1 MRHARRFLA
10 VCAACALAAPTV
22 RAQPPGVLSADTLA
36 ARAERALADG
46 RIDEARETARA
57 LVSRAG
63 RRADSHVLRARTLLA
78 GPAPEPRAAYRA
90 VTEALVRDR
99 VNADALALRLAL
111 ERQGQGVGRL
121 PTVLR
126 AQQRRDTATRILRTD
141 SATAAPLGRALALL
155 ELGEQAYD
163 VFDFNALRIDPALLV
178 RRGRPD
184 DSAFDLGVFENDGVI
199 VRFTGESDRAAAEAR
214 DALRRAYRIATTT
227 PDGGRTVDVVPRD
240 TLASGAARLLARLY
254 GRTGETT
261 SLLGLA
267 LTERRRRPSDAAPWR
282 WQGLALYTS
291 GQVGGAAAAFD
302 SARVRL
308 SPDLRATLDD
318 PARIARPADRDR
330 VSATADA
337 AEAFWAAAD
346 PRRLTDVNERR
357 AEHDAR
363 LALAD
368 LTLSENVGATPGRD
382 TERGRVLVRYGQP
395 VRRATYSLGADP
407 AYNVVDVWEYE
418 RQRFVFAAVTRRA
431 PFELYTPPAGAFR
444 RQPEQARTDDYV
456 QQYQDITRR
465 SPAETTYAPLARV
478 PIAMQVAAFRADDA
492 RVDLVVVTGAPLT
505 VSERD
510 AWAPSR
516 VGVALLRDGERVE
529 AERKLDIAARP
540 DSSLLDLAGGAL
552 WLHAETLRVRPGRYR
567 LRAEVEIGTGGPVGV
582 EALDLS
588 APLYERR
595 FALSDVLLAHRIRPA
610 TAADS
615 TDLPTGFL
623 RRRGRVL
630 LPAAEAAFERSMP
643 FYTYFEVYGLTTRA
657 GGAMSYEVET
667 TLSPVAR
674 GGEGISTAFTVTG
687 RGATDDYAGRLDA
700 SSLAPGRY
708 RLRLRI
714 RDLATQQTVETTRDV
729 TLR

>member
-1 MRHARRFLA
+1 M
-10 VCAACALAAPTV
+10 
-22 RAQPPGVLSADTLA
+22 
-36 ARAERALADG
+36 
-46 RIDEARETARA
+46 
-57 LVSRAG
+57 
-63 RRADSHVLRARTLLA
+63 
-78 GPAPEPRAAYRA
+78 
-90 VTEALVRDR
+90 
-99 VNADALALRLAL
+99 
-111 ERQGQGVGRL
+111 
-121 PTVLR
+121 R
-126 AQQRRDTATRILRTD
+126 AQQRRDTAARILRAD
-141 SATAAPLGRALALL
+141 SARAAPSGRALALL
-155 ELGEQAYD
+155 EVGEQAYD
-163 VFDFNALRIDPALLV
+163 TFDFNALRIDPARLV

-184 DSAFDLGVFENDGVI
+184 ESAFDLGRFEDDGIV

-214 DALRRAYRIATTT
+214 DALRRAYRIATAAPET
-227 PDGGRTVDVVPRD
+227 GSLSGIGDVVPRD
-240 TLASGAARLLARLY
+240 TLASDAARLLARLY
-254 GRTGETT
+254 ARTGETT

-267 LTERRRRPSDAAPWR
+267 FAERRRRPADAAPWR

-291 GQVGGAAAAFD
+291 GQTAAASAAFD

-308 SPDLRATLDD
+308 PPALRAALDD
-318 PARIARPADRDR
+318 PARVARPADRDR
-330 VSATADA
+330 VSATDEA
-337 AEAFWAAAD
+337 AEAFWDAAD

-363 LALAD
+363 LVLAD
-368 LTLSENVGATPGRD
+368 LTLGETVGATPGRATADRARAGRD

-418 RQRFVFAAVTRRA
+418 RQRFVFAATTRKA
-431 PFELYTPPAGAFR
+431 PFELYTPPARAFR
-444 RQPEQARTDDYV
+444 QRPEQARTDDYV
-456 QQYQDITRR
+456 QQYEDVTRR

-478 PIAMQVAAFRADDA
+478 PLAMQVAAFRADDA
-492 RVDLVVVTGAPLT
+492 RVDLVVVTGAPLAT
-505 VSERD
+505 SERD

-516 VGVALLRDGERVE
+516 IGVALLRDGERVE

-540 DSSLLDLAGGAL
+540 DSSLLGLTGGAL

-595 FALSDVLLAHRIRPA
+595 FAISDVLLAHRIRPA

-615 TDLPTGFL
+615 AALPVGFL
-623 RRRGRVL
+623 RRRGRTL
-630 LPAAEAAFERSMP
+630 LPAAEPAFERATP
-643 FYTYFEVYGLTTRA
+643 FYTYFEVYGLTTGA
-657 GGAMSYEVET
+657 GGAMAYEVET

-687 RGATDDYAGRLDA
+687 RGAADDYAGRLDA
-700 SSLAPGRY
+700 SSLAAGRY
-708 RLRLRI
+708 RLRLRV
-714 RDLATQQTVETTRDV
+714 RDLATQQTVETTREL